1 MSNPTIPHQEFAQQL
16 NRLTEDYHWLEPQAQ
31 KIVDS
36 LLPGLRTFVDKVVHV
51 GHPVTVVNSDIYH
64 LDQQDLVDLRTKFR
78 ETIAREMGNER
89 ADAYATTAG
98 FGDLGSDTKDNLEY
112 FLEKHPDL
120 VDTYII
126 EDLIKRWEQ
135 KLQGYESFITPDDD
149 DRGDSEY

>member
-16 NRLTEDYHWLEPQAQ
+16 NRLTEDYYWLEPQAQ

-64 LDQQDLVDLRTKFR
+64 LDQQDLADLRTKFR

-89 ADAYATTAG
+89 TDAYATTAG
-98 FGDLGSDTKDNLEY
+98 FVALGNETMDDLEY

-120 VDTYII
+120 ANTHILDVLI
-126 EDLIKRWEQ
+126 ERWAL

-149 DRGDSEY
+149 DRGDSNY